1 MLFNPV
7 SSSIPFVDT
16 ETERAF
22 SDSCAQL
29 WERFS
34 PITSLRNRTFDFRGG
49 GRGGGYLSDLVWVNF
64 FSQATFPRHHY
75 TPGGIIF
82 LCEGYLFPRYFLPTY
97 YFPSK
102 SVSRIFFSSNHP
114 SITPCLYPPPPLTQ
128 KSNGR
133 KLTCSPALPKQRLLL
148 LLVLESILQ
157 ILHYKTVLVNYLLS
171 YFLSYPKILTVGF
184 AANYNKAF
192 P

>member
-1 MLFNPV
+1 MCA
-7 SSSIPFVDT
+7 IM
-16 ETERAF
+16 RAVF
-22 SDSCAQL
+22 TNHISKESNI
-29 WERFS
+29 RFS
-34 PITSLRNRTFDFRGG
+34 RRGEGWGGGVSEWFGLGKFFFPSHFSATSLYARRD
-49 GRGGGYLSDLVWVNF
+49 NF
-64 FSQATFPRHHY
+64 SLWRIFVSQV
-75 TPGGIIF
+75 
-82 LCEGYLFPRYFLPTY
+82 
-97 YFPSK
+97 FPSHILL
-102 SVSRIFFSSNHP
+102 SLQISFQDIFFLKSPIHNP
-114 SITPCLYPPPPLTQ
+114 LPLPPPPPLTQ